1 MRSFGK
7 SKFLA
12 LLAACAVAVACD
24 DDGTGPDGGGEAPAA
39 PTDVAMAATTPLTI
53 TVTWTAPSGATGQSV
68 RLAQGG
74 SEIDVQ
80 GVGGSATSAE
90 FRGLQAGLEYQATV
104 TASNANG
111 TSPAANR
118 TFTLPATPALNNM
131 LADPGFADEAFSI
144 GTRASPPDFTLAS
157 MPSGYTPFDVATISG
172 GVVEGAMSLDA
183 TDYAGA
189 IAPGTSLANA
199 WYNGWTVWTAGGSDS
214 RDGLSGAKPQG
225 VITDDILADRTL
237 FADTVY
243 VLDGIVFVGDDCGMT
258 GGVDDTATCDAN
270 GGTAVTLTIEP
281 GTTIVGRLSAD
292 ISTGERASEL
302 VISRGSRI
310 IADATGGDGQPPTEA
325 EAIVFTSARDPGS
338 RTRGDWG
345 GLVINGQA
353 PINSGSE
360 AQGEGDSG
368 LFGGSDAMDDSG
380 ILRGVRVEYA
390 GDNFTEDD
398 QLNGIAPQGVGAGTT
413 MEFIQV
419 HYNQDDG
426 IEPFGGAVG
435 MKYLVL
441 TGIGDDS
448 FDATDGWQGFAQHVI
463 GQQRADDADQ
473 GFELSNNGESPDAS
487 PHTSAVLANFT
498 MIGAGVD
505 LGTGEIFAEGQESD
519 AGILLREGAN
529 LRIYN
534 SIVTGFGATGFDVEG
549 SVAAE
554 NADARLG
561 GETDPAGT
569 LDVQSTI
576 LWANADAGGGDANFT
591 DESGDGYVEGEN
603 KWFFLSGN

>member
-1 MRSFGK
+1 MRRFGITK
-7 SKFLA
+7 
-12 LLAACAVAVACD
+12 LLATFVASAVAVSCG
-24 DDGTGPDGGGEAPAA
+24 DDGTGPDGNGGEAPAA
-39 PTDVAMAATTPLTI
+39 PTAVSLSAITPLTI
-53 TVTWTAPSGATGQSV
+53 EVTWTAASGATGQTV
-68 RLAQGG
+68 TLAAGG
-74 SEIDVQ
+74 TDV
-80 GVGGSATSAE
+80 GEEAVDGTATSAE
-90 FRGLQAGLEYQATV
+90 FRGLQAGMEYEATV

-111 TSPAANR
+111 TSPAATE

-131 LADPGFADEAFSI
+131 LTDPGFADEAFSI
-144 GTRASPPDFTLAS
+144 GTRGSPPDFTPAA
-157 MPSGYTPFDVATISG
+157 MPAGYTPFDVSTISD
-172 GVVEGAMSLDA
+172 GVVEGALSLEA

-189 IAPGTSLANA
+189 IEPGTSLADA
-199 WYNGWTVWTAGGSDS
+199 WYNGWTVWTVGGGDS
-214 RDGLSGAKPQG
+214 RDGLSGAKPQ
-225 VITDDILADRTL
+225 VVVTDDIMADAAWTSGN
-237 FADTVY
+237 VY
-243 VLDGIVFVGDDCGMT
+243 VLDGIVFVGDDCGQD
-258 GGVDDTATCDAN
+258 GGWDDLGNC

-325 EAIVFTSARDPGS
+325 ETIVFTSANDPGS
-338 RTRGDWG
+338 RARGDWG

-353 PINSGSE
+353 PINSGDE

-413 MEFIQV
+413 MEYIQV

-426 IEPFGGAVG
+426 IEPFGGTVG
-435 MKYLVL
+435 MKYVVL

-448 FDATDGWQGFAQHVI
+448 FDGTDGWQGFAQYGI
-463 GQQRADDADQ
+463 AQQRADDADQ
-473 GFELSNNGESPDAS
+473 GFELSNNGETPDAS
-487 PHTSAVLANFT
+487 PKTSAVVTNFT
-498 MIGAGVD
+498 MIGSGVD
-505 LGTGEIFAEGQESD
+505 LGSGEIFSEGDESD
-519 AGILLREGAN
+519 AGILMREGSYW
-529 LRIYN
+529 RIYN
-534 SIVTGFGATGFDVEG
+534 SIVVGFGATGLDIEG

-554 NADARLG
+554 NADSRLG
-561 GETDPAGT
+561 GDTSPT
-569 LDVQSTI
+569 SSLDVQSTI
-576 LWANADAGGGDANFT
+576 LWANADAADGDANFA
-591 DESGDGYVEGEN
+591 DESGDGYGQGEN